1 VGDGLE
7 IRPARPSDARAFLE
21 FWTAI
26 VAEER
31 FVRTEEVRTTRRQY
45 RRLFRKRSPAESHLL
60 AFEGGRLVGHVTVQ
74 REQHPVTHHVGSLAI
89 AVAADVRG
97 RGIGRRLMEEALA
110 WSTGA
115 GIEKLVLSVYPHN
128 EAAIALYRSFGFVE
142 EGRLARHSRKSYG
155 YEDEILMA
163 AWIGGTVTAEG
174 TTTADERTVR
184 IGLLGSGTVGAA
196 VIRLLHEHGEDV
208 ARRAGV
214 RLEIVAVAVRDPRR
228 DRDVPL
234 PPDRF
239 TDDPGAVVGDP
250 GTDIVCELMGGVE
263 PARELLLRALASG
276 KSVVTA
282 NKELLASHGEELFTA
297 AEEAGGDLYFEAA
310 VAGGIPLIRPLRES
324 LAGERVG
331 RVLGIV
337 NGTTNFILTQMSE
350 HGWTSEEAVAE
361 AQRLGFAE
369 ADPTADV
376 DGYDAAA
383 KCAILASVAFGARV
397 VASDVYREGI
407 SKVTPQDFQDAA
419 RLGYVIKL
427 LAIAELDDEEIAVR
441 VHPSMIPVVHPLAA
455 VRGASNA
462 VFVEGPKIGQLMFYG
477 AGAGGDPTATAVVGD
492 LVSVARNL
500 LQGARGPGS
509 ASTNSRRVRPMDDTH
524 DQYYLKLR
532 VDDRPGV
539 LAEIADRFGRNGIS
553 LERVWQE
560 GFGDEATLSFITH
573 RAQEGAFQK
582 TMRELGEL
590 DAVHAVASV
599 LRVEGEE

>member
-1 VGDGLE
+1 MKAKGE
-7 IRPARPSDARAFLE
+7 NTRA
-21 FWTAI
+21 
-26 VAEER
+26 
-31 FVRTEEVRTTRRQY
+31 
-45 RRLFRKRSPAESHLL
+45 
-60 AFEGGRLVGHVTVQ
+60 G
-74 REQHPVTHHVGSLAI
+74 
-89 AVAADVRG
+89 
-97 RGIGRRLMEEALA
+97 
-110 WSTGA
+110 
-115 GIEKLVLSVYPHN
+115 
-128 EAAIALYRSFGFVE
+128 
-142 EGRLARHSRKSYG
+142 
-155 YEDEILMA
+155 
-163 AWIGGTVTAEG
+163 
-174 TTTADERTVR
+174 RTVR

-196 VIRLLHEHGEDV
+196 VIRLLHDHGDDV

-214 RLEIVAVAVRDPRR
+214 RLEVARVAVRDPGR

-234 PPDRF
+234 APDRF
-239 TDDPGAVVGDP
+239 THDLDAVVDDPSI
-250 GTDIVCELMGGVE
+250 DIVCELMGGVE
-263 PARELLLRALASG
+263 PARRLLVRALASG

-282 NKELLASHGEELFTA
+282 NKELLASHGEALFTA
-297 AEEAGGDLYFEAA
+297 ADEAGGDLYFEAA

-324 LAGERVG
+324 LAGERVD
-331 RVLGIV
+331 RILGIV

-350 HGWTSEEAVAE
+350 HGWTSEEAIAE

-376 DGYDAAA
+376 EGYDAAA

-397 VASDVYREGI
+397 VADDVYREGI
-407 SKVTPQDFQDAA
+407 SNVTPQDFADAA

-441 VHPSMIPVVHPLAA
+441 VHPSMIPAVHPLAA

-462 VFVEGPKIGQLMFYG
+462 VFVEGPRIGQLMFYG

-500 LQGARGPGS
+500 LQGARGLGS
-509 ASTNSRRVRPMDDTH
+509 ASTHDRRVRPMDDTR

-560 GFGDEATLSFITH
+560 GTGEEATLSFITH

-582 TMRELGEL
+582 TMQELGEL

>member
-1 VGDGLE
+1 MTVDGAMT
-7 IRPARPSDARAFLE
+7 RDA
-21 FWTAI
+21 
-26 VAEER
+26 
-31 FVRTEEVRTTRRQY
+31 
-45 RRLFRKRSPAESHLL
+45 
-60 AFEGGRLVGHVTVQ
+60 
-74 REQHPVTHHVGSLAI
+74 
-89 AVAADVRG
+89 
-97 RGIGRRLMEEALA
+97 
-110 WSTGA
+110 
-115 GIEKLVLSVYPHN
+115 
-128 EAAIALYRSFGFVE
+128 
-142 EGRLARHSRKSYG
+142 
-155 YEDEILMA
+155 
-163 AWIGGTVTAEG
+163 
-174 TTTADERTVR
+174 RTVR

-196 VIRLLHEHGEDV
+196 VIRLLHDHGDDV

-214 RLEIVAVAVRDPRR
+214 RLEVARVAVRDPGR
-228 DRDVPL
+228 DRGLPL
-234 PPDRF
+234 VADRF
-239 TDDPGAVVGDP
+239 TDDAGAVVDDP
-250 GTDIVCELMGGVE
+250 GIDIVCELMGGLE
-263 PARELLLRALASG
+263 PARSLLARALATG

-282 NKELLASHGEELFTA
+282 NKELLATHGAELFA
-297 AEEAGGDLYFEAA
+297 AADEAGGDLYFEAA

-324 LAGERVG
+324 LAGERVD
-331 RVLGIV
+331 RILGIV

-350 HGWTSEEAVAE
+350 HGWTPEQAVAE

-376 DGYDAAA
+376 EGYDAAA
-383 KCAILASVAFGARV
+383 KCAILASVAFGAPV
-397 VASDVYREGI
+397 VAGDVYREGI
-407 SKVTPQDFQDAA
+407 SKVTPQDFRDAE

-441 VHPSMIPVVHPLAA
+441 VHPSMIPAEHPLAA

-462 VFVEGPKIGQLMFYG
+462 VFVEGPRIGQLMFYG

-509 ASTNSRRVRPMDDTH
+509 AMTNTRRIRPMDDTR

-560 GFGDEATLSFITH
+560 GTGEEATLSFITH

-582 TMRELGEL
+582 TMQELGEL
-590 DAVHAVASV
+590 DAVHAVASL

>member
-1 VGDGLE
+1 VRRE
-7 IRPARPSDARAFLE
+7 PADASDA
-21 FWTAI
+21 
-26 VAEER
+26 
-31 FVRTEEVRTTRRQY
+31 
-45 RRLFRKRSPAESHLL
+45 P
-60 AFEGGRLVGHVTVQ
+60 
-74 REQHPVTHHVGSLAI
+74 
-89 AVAADVRG
+89 
-97 RGIGRRLMEEALA
+97 
-110 WSTGA
+110 
-115 GIEKLVLSVYPHN
+115 
-128 EAAIALYRSFGFVE
+128 
-142 EGRLARHSRKSYG
+142 
-155 YEDEILMA
+155 
-163 AWIGGTVTAEG
+163 
-174 TTTADERTVR
+174 TVR
-184 IGLLGSGTVGAA
+184 VGLLGSGTVGGA
-196 VIRLLHEHGEDV
+196 VIRLLSERSEDV
-208 ARRAGV
+208 AQRAGV
-214 RLEIVAVAVRDPRR
+214 RLEIARVAVRDAARAR
-228 DRDVPL
+228 DLPL
-234 PPDRF
+234 PADRF
-239 TDDPGAVVGDP
+239 TDDPSAVVDDP
-250 GTDIVCELMGGVE
+250 AIDIVCELIGGVE
-263 PARELLLRALASG
+263 PARDLLLRALGSG

-282 NKELLASHGEELFTA
+282 NKELLAAHGEELFA
-297 AEEAGGDLYFEAA
+297 AADEAGGDLYFEAA

-324 LAGERVG
+324 LAGERVD

-350 HGWTSEEAVAE
+350 HGWTSERAVAE

-376 DGYDAAA
+376 EGYDAAA

-397 VASDVYREGI
+397 VAGDVYREGI
-407 SKVTPQDFQDAA
+407 TRVTPQDFADAD

-427 LAIAELDDEEIAVR
+427 LAIAELDEDEVSVR
-441 VHPSMIPVVHPLAA
+441 VHPSMIPADHPLAA

-462 VFVEGPKIGQLMFYG
+462 VFVEGPRIGQLMFYG

-509 ASTNSRRVRPMDDTH
+509 ISSDARRVRPMDDTR

-532 VDDRPGV
+532 VEDRPGA

-560 GFGDEATLSFITH
+560 GFADEATLSFITH

-582 TMRELGEL
+582 TMQELREL

>member
-1 VGDGLE
+1 MTTDAAS
-7 IRPARPSDARAFLE
+7 AR
-21 FWTAI
+21 
-26 VAEER
+26 
-31 FVRTEEVRTTRRQY
+31 
-45 RRLFRKRSPAESHLL
+45 
-60 AFEGGRLVGHVTVQ
+60 G
-74 REQHPVTHHVGSLAI
+74 
-89 AVAADVRG
+89 
-97 RGIGRRLMEEALA
+97 
-110 WSTGA
+110 
-115 GIEKLVLSVYPHN
+115 
-128 EAAIALYRSFGFVE
+128 
-142 EGRLARHSRKSYG
+142 
-155 YEDEILMA
+155 
-163 AWIGGTVTAEG
+163 
-174 TTTADERTVR
+174 ERTVR
-184 IGLLGSGTVGAA
+184 IGLLGGGTVGTA
-196 VIRLLHEHGEDV
+196 VIRLLHEHGDDV

-214 RLEIVAVAVRDPRR
+214 RLEVSAVAVRDLGR
-228 DRDVPL
+228 DRAVPL
-234 PPDRF
+234 SADRF
-239 TDDPGAVVGDP
+239 TDDPGAVVDDP
-250 GTDIVCELMGGVE
+250 TIDIVCELMGGVE
-263 PARELLLRALASG
+263 PARELLVRALASG

-297 AEEAGGDLYFEAA
+297 AEGAGGDLYFEAA

-324 LAGERVG
+324 LAGERVD
-331 RVLGIV
+331 RILGIV

-350 HGWTSEEAVAE
+350 HGWTSERAVAE

-397 VASDVYREGI
+397 VADDVFREGI
-407 SKVTPQDFQDAA
+407 GKVTPQDFEDAA

-427 LAIAELDDEEIAVR
+427 LAIAELEDEEIAVR

-509 ASTNSRRVRPMDDTH
+509 ASTNRRRVRPMDDTH

-560 GFGDEATLSFITH
+560 GTGEEATLSFITH

-582 TMRELGEL
+582 TMQELGEL

>member
-1 VGDGLE
+1 V
-7 IRPARPSDARAFLE
+7 
-21 FWTAI
+21 
-26 VAEER
+26 
-31 FVRTEEVRTTRRQY
+31 TEE
-45 RRLFRKRSPAESHLL
+45 P
-60 AFEGGRLVGHVTVQ
+60 VG
-74 REQHPVTHHVGSLAI
+74 
-89 AVAADVRG
+89 AAG
-97 RGIGRRLMEEALA
+97 
-110 WSTGA
+110 
-115 GIEKLVLSVYPHN
+115 
-128 EAAIALYRSFGFVE
+128 
-142 EGRLARHSRKSYG
+142 
-155 YEDEILMA
+155 
-163 AWIGGTVTAEG
+163 
-174 TTTADERTVR
+174 ERTVR
-184 IGLLGSGTVGAA
+184 VGLLGCGTVGGA
-196 VIRLLHEHGEDV
+196 VIRLLHEHGAEV

-214 RLEIVAVAVRDPRR
+214 RLEIARVAVRDPRR
-228 DRDVPL
+228 DRAVPL

-239 TDDPGAVVGDP
+239 TDDPGAVVDDP
-250 GTDIVCELMGGVE
+250 SIDIVCELMGGVE
-263 PARELLLRALASG
+263 PARRLLLRALASG

-282 NKELLASHGEELFTA
+282 NKELLAAHGEELFTA
-297 AEEAGGDLYFEAA
+297 VEEAGGDLYFEAA

-324 LAGERVG
+324 LAGERVD

-350 HGWTSEEAVAE
+350 HGWTSEEAISE

-397 VASDVYREGI
+397 VADDVYREGI
-407 SKVTPQDFQDAA
+407 SAVTPQDFQDAA

-427 LAIAELDDEEIAVR
+427 LAIAELEDEEISVR
-441 VHPSMIPVVHPLAA
+441 VHPSMIPMEHPLAA

-509 ASTNSRRVRPMDDTH
+509 GSTNARRVRPMDDTH

-560 GFGDEATLSFITH
+560 GTGDEATLSFITH

-582 TMRELGEL
+582 TMQELGEL

>member
-1 VGDGLE
+1 MSAREANMGDG
-7 IRPARPSDARAFLE
+7 
-21 FWTAI
+21 
-26 VAEER
+26 
-31 FVRTEEVRTTRRQY
+31 
-45 RRLFRKRSPAESHLL
+45 
-60 AFEGGRLVGHVTVQ
+60 
-74 REQHPVTHHVGSLAI
+74 
-89 AVAADVRG
+89 
-97 RGIGRRLMEEALA
+97 
-110 WSTGA
+110 
-115 GIEKLVLSVYPHN
+115 
-128 EAAIALYRSFGFVE
+128 
-142 EGRLARHSRKSYG
+142 
-155 YEDEILMA
+155 
-163 AWIGGTVTAEG
+163 
-174 TTTADERTVR
+174 RTVR

-196 VIRLLHEHGEDV
+196 VIRLLHDHGDDV

-214 RLEIVAVAVRDPRR
+214 HFEVVRVAVRDPGR
-228 DRDVPL
+228 DRGLPL
-234 PPDRF
+234 AADRF
-239 TDDPGAVVGDP
+239 TDDAGAVVDDP
-250 GTDIVCELMGGVE
+250 TIDIICELMGGVE
-263 PARELLLRALASG
+263 PARGLLMRALASG

-282 NKELLASHGEELFTA
+282 NKELLARHGVELFTA
-297 AEEAGGDLYFEAA
+297 ADHAGSDLYFEAA

-324 LAGERVG
+324 LAGERVD
-331 RVLGIV
+331 RILGIV

-350 HGWTSEEAVAE
+350 HGWTSDQAVAE

-376 DGYDAAA
+376 EGYDAAA
-383 KCAILASVAFGARV
+383 KCAILASVAFGASV
-397 VASDVYREGI
+397 VADDVYREGI
-407 SKVTPQDFQDAA
+407 SRVTPQDFDDAA

-427 LAIAELDDEEIAVR
+427 LAIAELDEEEIAVR
-441 VHPSMIPVVHPLAA
+441 VHPSMIPAEHPLAA

-509 ASTNSRRVRPMDDTH
+509 APTNARRVRPMDHTR

-539 LAEIADRFGRNGIS
+539 LAEIADRFGRNDIS

-560 GFGDEATLSFITH
+560 GSGDEATLSFITH

-582 TMRELGEL
+582 TMQELREL

-599 LRVEGEE
+599 IRVEGEE